1 MKTTNPSTNTNLD
14 PGEVVE
20 TFGDAVERTR
30 LRLREGL
37 HPSDLLGEI
46 RAELKRLAS
55 GAGMPDAA
63 FALRACALLGTAVGD
78 DIGTTDDDSEVD
90 DYIDEHVEDLLGTV
104 SSLVSLLNEFGRDN
118 VAASMRRLFTGVAD
132 LSVEDLADGDYFGDL
147 FLATA
152 DAIAL
157 VVSS

>member
-1 MKTTNPSTNTNLD
+1 
-14 PGEVVE
+14 VVE
-20 TFGDAVERTR
+20 TFSDAVERTR

-78 DIGTTDDDSEVD
+78 NVGTTDDHAEVD
-90 DYIDEHVEDLLGTV
+90 DYIDEHVEDLIGTV
-104 SSLVSLLNEFGRDN
+104 VPLVSLVPELGREN
-118 VAASMRRLFTGVAD
+118 MAASMRRLLTDASAV
-132 LSVEDLADGDYFGDL
+132 SEEDLADGEYFGDL

-157 VVSS
+157 VVTNRTD